1 MLTAELSRSTL
12 KLPPAERL
20 ELARQL
26 VESVAQSQPS
36 LDALNEGVRRIED
49 VATGKV
55 AGLTEEQYLSAAQCR
70 RLRGNF
76 SRPGHPIPARSR

>member
-1 MLTAELSRSTL
+1 MLTAELSRSAL

-36 LDALNEGVRRIED
+36 PDALNEGVRRIED

-55 AGLTEEQYLSAAQCR
+55 TGIDGGAVSGRGAMRAATR
-70 RLRGNF
+70 
-76 SRPGHPIPARSR
+76 SYARSGITSGMA